1 MEQQEEKRLEVYKR
15 RRGQSSSMSKPYSS
29 FPLDLASEILLKLPA
44 KSIVRS
50 RCISKLWSSI
60 TTDPYFIKSF
70 ETRSLSKPSL
80 LLFFKRMD
88 KLCVFSFPQHHQNS
102 NERYGNDSSPQPLD
116 IYQMKCPKYFC
127 FSFMESVHGLICFRK
142 LATPIIWNP
151 TMRQFLT
158 LTKPDKTWRSIG
170 YDPIEGK
177 HKVVC
182 LPGDKIWEDCRVLT
196 LGSGQEQWRS
206 IKTSLDHHPY
216 TDSYGRCIN
225 GVLYYKAGID
235 NLSGQSQAVIMS
247 FDVRSEKFHAITLPV
262 DTIRGLLI
270 AYEGRLA
277 LVHSD
282 YDAEKHKWSDK
293 SFPVPFSH
301 TDPVLKAKFKLS
313 GITDAGEFIY
323 LPSTFLRSFYIK
335 YYDPKRN
342 SFRTVEFKGVADREF
357 RHKSGLGN
365 RRVYALQT
373 FPNHMDN
380 LISLCNT

>member
-282 YDAEKHKWSDK
+282 Y
-293 SFPVPFSH
+293 VNN
-301 TDPVLKAKFKLS
+301 
-313 GITDAGEFIY
+313 GITFGFWRMLRNTSGRIN
-323 LPSTFLRSFYIK
+323 LFRSFYIK